1 MASIPGMSSHP
12 LQSALDLPIASD
24 LASSESKAA
33 RGVQQ
38 EVLWLF
44 DQNAPKLRR
53 YVSSFGL
60 TSETTEDVVQE
71 VFLSLFRHLRLGRPR
86 DNLTGWLFQVGHNL
100 ALKQRQRSRRQQKT
114 MGFDA
119 DLIPALIDP
128 AANPEQQMM
137 NGERRRRFRRVMRAL
152 PEQDRRC
159 LYLRAEGLRYREIAR
174 TLGIS
179 LGSVAKSIARATA
192 RLMNAD
198 RRSAHA

>member
-1 MASIPGMSSHP
+1 MSSHP
-12 LQSALDLPIASD
+12 FQPAIDLRLAPG
-24 LASSESKAA
+24 LASCESADSQKL
-33 RGVQQ
+33 QQ
-38 EVLWLF
+38 ETLFLF

-71 VFLSLFRHLRLGRPR
+71 VFLSLFRHLSLGRPR

-100 ALKQRQRSRRQQKT
+100 ALKQRQRLKRQQMAT
-114 MGFDA
+114 SVDA
-119 DLIPALIDP
+119 ELIAVLVDP
-128 AANPEQQMM
+128 KADPEQQMM
-137 NGERRRRFRRVMRAL
+137 NGERLRRFRRVLRAL

-159 LYLRAEGLRYREIAR
+159 LYLRAEGLLYRDIAR

-179 LGSVAKSIARATA
+179 LGSVSKSLTRAIARLTA
-192 RLMNAD
+192 AD